1 MKYESNIIEIKGL
14 TKVYTDG
21 VGVRA
26 LDGVD
31 LAIKKGEFLSIRI
44 EKRINRSLILL
55 IFYLKKLMKIW

>member
-1 MKYESNIIEIKGL
+1 MKYESNIMGIKGL

-31 LAIKKGEFLSIRI
+31 LAIKRESF
-44 EKRINRSLILL
+44 
-55 IFYLKKLMKIW
+55 FQYA

>member
-1 MKYESNIIEIKGL
+1 MCILIINPERFPMKYESNIMGIKGL

-31 LAIKKGEFLSIRI
+31 LAIKRESF
-44 EKRINRSLILL
+44 
-55 IFYLKKLMKIW
+55 FQYA